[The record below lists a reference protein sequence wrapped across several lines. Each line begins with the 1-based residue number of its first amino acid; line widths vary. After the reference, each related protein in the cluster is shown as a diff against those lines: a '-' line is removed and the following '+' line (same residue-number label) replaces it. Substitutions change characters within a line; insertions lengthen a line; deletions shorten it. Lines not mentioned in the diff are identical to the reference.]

1 MALSRIRG
9 QDAALAHLRS
19 AFESRRLAHAYLFH
33 GPEGVGK
40 ETAALEFAAALN
52 CETGGLEGCGTCASC
67 RMAAKLGHP
76 DIHLVFP
83 MPRDAKAEER
93 AEVVAEH
100 ARAGYREGDFGR
112 KSAIISVEVILDAV
126 VAKANQR
133 PYTGP
138 WKAFIVA
145 DADAMTP
152 EAANTLLKTLEEPP
166 DATVLILTTAR
177 PNTLPVTVLSR
188 CQRIQFRRLSH
199 ETVEEILLSD
209 KRLGFNKARAKAAAL
224 VSLGSAGRAVR
235 SEAEGLVSELGR
247 VADLMA
253 GRRASGV
260 DSLINEASQIAFRLG
275 RQEQERL
282 LDLMLLWYR
291 DVLLIRELGDGAP
304 AEEILFGRQRRQLE
318 AQARAMDAQAIGDL
332 VMKIDDARRAIERY
346 SNPSI
351 IFTSVLVDMAIA
363 RKRTEAASGRPHA
376 A

>member
-1 MALSRIRG
+1 MGLSRIKG
-9 QDAALAHLRS
+9 QDAALTHLRS
-19 AFESRRLAHAYLFH
+19 AFESKRLAHAYLFH

-40 ETAALEFAAALN
+40 ESAALEFAAALN
-52 CETGGLEGCGTCASC
+52 CDAGGLEGCGTCPSC
-67 RMAAKLGHP
+67 RMAAKLAHP

-83 MPRDAKAEER
+83 MPRDAKPEEV
-93 AEVVAEH
+93 AEVVAEQVK
-100 ARAGYREGDFGR
+100 AGYREGDFGR
-112 KSAIISVEVILDAV
+112 KAAIISVEVVLDAV
-126 VAKANQR
+126 VAQANQR

-138 WKAFIVA
+138 WKVFVVA

-152 EAANTLLKTLEEPP
+152 EASNTLLKTLEEPP
-166 DATVLILTTAR
+166 EATALILTTAR
-177 PNTLPVTVLSR
+177 PNTLPATVLSR

-199 ETVEEILLSD
+199 ETIEEILLSD

-247 VADLMA
+247 VADLVA
-253 GRRASGV
+253 GKRAAGV
-260 DSLINEASQIAFRLG
+260 ESLVGEASQIAFRLG
-275 RQEQERL
+275 RHEQERL

-291 DVLLIRELGDGAP
+291 DVLLLQELGDGAP

-318 AQARAMDAQAIGDL
+318 AQARAMDTRAIGDL

-363 RKRTEAASGRPHA
+363 RKRSEAASGRPNA

>member
-52 CETGGLEGCGTCASC
+52 CESGGLEGCGVCASC
-67 RMAAKLGHP
+67 RMAAKIGHP
-76 DIHLVFP
+76 DIHLLFP
-83 MPRDAKAEER
+83 MPRDTKPGEVAEI
-93 AEVVAEH
+93 VAEH
-100 ARAGYREGDFGR
+100 ARAGYRESDFGR
-112 KSAIISVEVILDAV
+112 KAAIISVEAVLDGV
-126 VAKANQR
+126 VAQANQR

-138 WKAFIVA
+138 WKVFIVA

-166 DATVLILTTAR
+166 EATALILTTAR
-177 PNTLPVTVLSR
+177 PNALPVTVLSR
-188 CQRIQFRRLSH
+188 CQRIQFRRLPH

-209 KRLGFNKARAKAAAL
+209 KRLGFNKARAKTAAL

-235 SEAEGLVSELGR
+235 SEAEGLVTELGR

-253 GRRASGV
+253 GKRASGV
-260 DSLINEASQIAFRLG
+260 GSLVNEASQIAYRLG

-291 DVLLIRELGDGAP
+291 DVLLLHELGDAAP
-304 AEEILFGRQRRQLE
+304 AEEVLFGRQRRQLE
-318 AQARAMDAQAIGDL
+318 AQARTMDAQAIGEL
-332 VMKIDDARRAIERY
+332 VLAIDDARRAIERY

-363 RKRTEAASGRPHA
+363 RRRSEAASGRPNA

>member
-9 QDAALAHLRS
+9 QDSALAHLRS

-52 CETGGLEGCGTCASC
+52 CESGGFEGCGACASC
-67 RMAAKLGHP
+67 RMAAKIGHP

-83 MPRDAKAEER
+83 MPRDTKPGEVAEI
-93 AEVVAEH
+93 VAEH
-100 ARAGYREGDFGR
+100 ARAGYRESDFGR
-112 KSAIISVEVILDAV
+112 KAAIISVEAVLDGV
-126 VAKANQR
+126 VAQANQR

-138 WKAFIVA
+138 WKVFIVA

-166 DATVLILTTAR
+166 EATALILTTAR
-177 PNTLPVTVLSR
+177 PNALPVTVLSR
-188 CQRIQFRRLSH
+188 CQRIQFRRLQH
-199 ETVEEILLSD
+199 GTVEEILLSD

-224 VSLGSAGRAVR
+224 ISLGSAGRAVR
-235 SEAEGLVSELGR
+235 SEAEGLVTELGR

-253 GRRASGV
+253 GKRASGV
-260 DSLINEASQIAFRLG
+260 GSLVNEASQIAYRLG

-291 DVLLIRELGDGAP
+291 DVLLLHELGDAAP
-304 AEEILFGRQRRQLE
+304 AEEVLFGRQRRQLE
-318 AQARAMDAQAIGDL
+318 AQARAMDAQTIGEL
-332 VMKIDDARRAIERY
+332 VLAIDDARRAIERY

-363 RKRTEAASGRPHA
+363 RKRSEAASGRPNA

>member
-1 MALSRIRG
+1 MGLSRIKG
-9 QDAALAHLRS
+9 QDAALTHLRS
-19 AFESRRLAHAYLFH
+19 AFESKRLAHAYLFH

-40 ETAALEFAAALN
+40 ESAALEFAAALN
-52 CETGGLEGCGTCASC
+52 CDAGGLEGCGTCPSC
-67 RMAAKLGHP
+67 RMAAKLAHP

-83 MPRDAKAEER
+83 MPRDAKPEEV
-93 AEVVAEH
+93 AEVVAEQVK
-100 ARAGYREGDFGR
+100 AGYREGDFGR
-112 KSAIISVEVILDAV
+112 KAAIISVEVVLDAV
-126 VAKANQR
+126 VAQANQR

-138 WKAFIVA
+138 WKVFVVA

-152 EAANTLLKTLEEPP
+152 EASNTLLKTLEEPP
-166 DATVLILTTAR
+166 EATALILTTAR
-177 PNTLPVTVLSR
+177 PNTLPATVLSR

-199 ETVEEILLSD
+199 ETIEEILLSD

-247 VADLMA
+247 VADLVA
-253 GRRASGV
+253 GKRAAGV
-260 DSLINEASQIAFRLG
+260 ESLVGEASQIAFRLG
-275 RQEQERL
+275 RHEQERL

-291 DVLLIRELGDGAP
+291 DVLLLQELGDGAP

-318 AQARAMDAQAIGDL
+318 AQARAMDTRAIGDL

-363 RKRTEAASGRPHA
+363 RKRSEAAGRRPNA